1 LLAQT
6 TKMHGPGKLA
16 WNADCT
22 TWQNNELP
30 TCARTTGGKVLGKR
44 PFGFEGMYESDRKAD
59 GDCTVKFRQHK
70 DDTNTVTLRGTWR
83 GGKFHEN
90 DRGGGRG
97 SSGAGGGGS
106 SSSSSSSSS
115 SKRRDGEGGGKRKAT
130 PSAANNTT
138 SKKCKPPP
146 ADDIVE
152 ISSAEEEEGADTAE
166 TYSDD
171 HSIRAGDLGTKT
183 DEMDAHASRILT
195 ECGLAKYKAPIAAL
209 GGTAVKFMEQ
219 LTAKDLDEMKMPT
232 LQSRTLLNTIA
243 KLKMSNSN
251 SSS

>member
-1 LLAQT
+1 
-6 TKMHGPGKLA
+6 MHGPGKLA

-115 SKRRDGEGGGKRKAT
+115 NKRRDGEGGGKRKAT
-130 PSAANNTT
+130 PSAANNNT

-183 DEMDAHASRILT
+183 DEMDAQASRILT

-209 GGTAVKFMEQ
+209 GGTTVKFMEQ